1 MYEDNI
7 TWRPSGVYS
16 SNARF
21 KTGETMNVA
30 YHINRIND
38 KLYNHFSFYQKFDKI
53 KYWFMIQELL
63 HATGMANK

>member
-1 MYEDNI
+1 
-7 TWRPSGVYS
+7 
-16 SNARF
+16 
-21 KTGETMNVA
+21 MNVA